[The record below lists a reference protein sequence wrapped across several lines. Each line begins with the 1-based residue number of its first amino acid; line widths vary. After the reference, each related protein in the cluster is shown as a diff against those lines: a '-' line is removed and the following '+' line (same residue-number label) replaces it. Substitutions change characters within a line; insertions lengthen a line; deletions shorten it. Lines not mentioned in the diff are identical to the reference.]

1 MCFKPPAC
9 RPIRL
14 RVALSAAFQCG
25 FHVVISFATT
35 LLFPHAHSFAM
46 PATLSAAMERLM
58 RFHSLCWLPSRRQ
71 CSAGSTVRLLAAPI
85 ALLAAIRCLFHNA
98 ILFAM
103 PLSAAVQR
111 LLPYAISLAMP
122 VALSAA
128 LELLMRFHSLPSFG
142 ENPVRDCGSLFFRA
156 PRRAVNFLP
165 GNYAWLRRRAVLLR
179 LRRSGFEFPASSLG
193 WVLLALSRSAA
204 LHSLQTAFLFSCEVV
219 CMEPLCAPVG
229 SFLPVPGS
237 VLCFHLH

>member
-35 LLFPHAHSFAM
+35 LLFPHAHSFPM
-46 PATLSAAMERLM
+46 PVTLSAAMERLM
-58 RFHSLCWLPSRRQ
+58 RFHWLCWLPSRRQ
-71 CSAGSTVRLLAAPI
+71 CSAGSTVRLLSTPI

-98 ILFAM
+98 ISFAM

-122 VALSAA
+122 VALEAA
-128 LELLMRFHSLPSFG
+128 LELLMRLHLLLSRRKSCAGLR
-142 ENPVRDCGSLFFRA
+142 VLFFVHRVARSISCRA
-156 PRRAVNFLP
+156 
-165 GNYAWLRRRAVLLR
+165 
-179 LRRSGFEFPASSLG
+179 
-193 WVLLALSRSAA
+193 
-204 LHSLQTAFLFSCEVV
+204 T
-219 CMEPLCAPVG
+219 M
-229 SFLPVPGS
+229 PGS
-237 VLCFHLH
+237 VAEPSSYACAAAVLSFQPPA

>member
-35 LLFPHAHSFAM
+35 LSFPHAHSFAM

-128 LELLMRFHSLPSFG
+128 LELLMRLSF
-142 ENPVRDCGSLFFRA
+142 A
-156 PRRAVNFLP
+156 
-165 GNYAWLRRRAVLLR
+165 
-179 LRRSGFEFPASSLG
+179 
-193 WVLLALSRSAA
+193 ALSAKILCGFA
-204 LHSLQTAFLFSCEVV
+204 GLCFSCTASRGQFLAGQ
-219 CMEPLCAPVG
+219 LCLAP
-229 SFLPVPGS
+229 SLSRPPTLAPQRF
-237 VLCFHLH
+237 

>member
-35 LLFPHAHSFAM
+35 LSFPHAHSFAM

-71 CSAGSTVRLLAAPI
+71 CSAGSTVRLLATPI

-98 ILFAM
+98 ISFAM

-128 LELLMRFHSLPSFG
+128 LELLMRLSF
-142 ENPVRDCGSLFFRA
+142 A
-156 PRRAVNFLP
+156 
-165 GNYAWLRRRAVLLR
+165 
-179 LRRSGFEFPASSLG
+179 
-193 WVLLALSRSAA
+193 ALSAKILCGFA
-204 LHSLQTAFLFSCEVV
+204 GLCFSCTASRGQFLAGQ
-219 CMEPLCAPVG
+219 LCLAP
-229 SFLPVPGS
+229 SLSRPPTLAPQRF
-237 VLCFHLH
+237 